1 MLIKG
6 DRPGEER
13 CPPVGG
19 ETAPRAVSGTLA
31 LGLQI
36 FMDCLEIHLM
46 MVDFLSLADVARLSG
61 ASSYWAIATSALR
74 LARRQLVRE
83 AREAELLAS
92 QLGVDGRE
100 GFGRRGLSSGTLTV
114 EGRAV
119 LLENEMYDAEVDAG
133 GSWDRYDS
141 DGHYVYSPTSPFGG
155 AHEE

>member
-1 MLIKG
+1 MS
-6 DRPGEER
+6 
-13 CPPVGG
+13 V
-19 ETAPRAVSGTLA
+19 
-31 LGLQI
+31 LGFQI
-36 FMDCLEIHLM
+36 FMDCQEIHLM
-46 MVDFLSLADVARLSG
+46 MVDFLSFADVARLSG
-61 ASSYWAIATSALR
+61 AASYWAMATSALR

-133 GSWDRYDS
+133 GSWNRFDS
-141 DGHYVYSPTSPFGG
+141 DGHYVYSPTGSGG
-155 AHEE
+155 SQEE